1 MAYLGHRLGASRS
14 FLPGVSTVR
23 LLSTFGMDDMGISVS
38 RSALERL
45 NFDNVALKKLP
56 LDPSED
62 PGVRQV
68 KGACF
73 SRVKPQ
79 PLTKPRFVAVSYKAL
94 ELLGLVGEEVVND
107 PLGPEY
113 LSGSKIMPGSEP
125 AAHCYC
131 GHQFGQFA
139 GQLGDGAACYL
150 GEVKVPPDQ
159 DPDLLRENPSSRW
172 EIQVK
177 GAGLTPYSR
186 YSSNLGVLCSV
197 LNLYTV
203 IQFNINILH
212 RTVSIF
218 TFKQIS
224 FFSLHH
230 KVVLIH
236 FFASINS

>member
-1 MAYLGHRLGASRS
+1 MAYLGRPLGASRN

-23 LLSTFGMDDMGISVS
+23 LLSSFGMGDMGLPMS
-38 RSALERL
+38 RSSLERL
-45 NFDNVALKKLP
+45 EFDNVALKKLP

-79 PLTKPRFVAVSYKAL
+79 PLTKPRFVAVSHKAL
-94 ELLGLVGEEVVND
+94 ELLGLNGEEVMND

-150 GEVKVPPDQ
+150 GEVKVPHDQ
-159 DPDLLRENPSSRW
+159 DPELLRENPSSRW

-186 YSSNLGVLCSV
+186 YSLFHG
-197 LNLYTV
+197 
-203 IQFNINILH
+203 LH
-212 RTVSIF
+212 FS
-218 TFKQIS
+218 FKCI
-224 FFSLHH
+224 
-230 KVVLIH
+230 
-236 FFASINS
+236 

>member
-1 MAYLGHRLGASRS
+1 MAFVGVGPSRICLAGVSVFRLFCTVGMEEMGLAMSRS
-14 FLPGVSTVR
+14 P
-23 LLSTFGMDDMGISVS
+23 
-38 RSALERL
+38 LERL
-45 NFDNVALKKLP
+45 DFENLVLKKLP
-56 LDPSED
+56 LDSSEE

-79 PLTKPRFVAVSYKAL
+79 PLTKPRFVAVAHGAL
-94 ELLGLVGEEVVND
+94 SLLGLSGEEVMND
-107 PLGPEY
+107 HLGPEY
-113 LSGSKIMPGSEP
+113 LSGSKVMPGSEP

-159 DPDLLRENPSSRW
+159 DPELLRENPSGRW

-186 YSSNLGVLCSV
+186 YAYLC
-197 LNLYTV
+197 
-203 IQFNINILH
+203 
-212 RTVSIF
+212 
-218 TFKQIS
+218 
-224 FFSLHH
+224 FSR
-230 KVVLIH
+230 
-236 FFASINS
+236 

>member
-1 MAYLGHRLGASRS
+1 MAYLGPRLTASRS

-23 LLSTFGMDDMGISVS
+23 LLSSLVMDDMGISVS
-38 RSALERL
+38 CSSLERL

-56 LDPSED
+56 LDPCED

-79 PLTKPRFVAVSYKAL
+79 PLAKPRFVAVSHEAL
-94 ELLGLVGEEVVND
+94 ELLGLNGEEVGND

-113 LSGSKIMPGSEP
+113 LSGSRLLPGSEP

-159 DPDLLRENPSSRW
+159 DPELLRENPSGRW

-186 YSSNLGVLCSV
+186 
-197 LNLYTV
+197 
-203 IQFNINILH
+203 
-212 RTVSIF
+212 
-218 TFKQIS
+218 
-224 FFSLHH
+224 
-230 KVVLIH
+230 
-236 FFASINS
+236 

>member
-1 MAYLGHRLGASRS
+1 MAYLGHRLGASRN

-23 LLSTFGMDDMGISVS
+23 LLSTFGMEDMGISVS
-38 RSALERL
+38 RSSLERL
-45 NFDNVALKKLP
+45 DFDNVALKKLP

-186 YSSNLGVLCSV
+186 YSSNLGGLGPV
-197 LNLYTV
+197 LNLYIT
-203 IQFNINILH
+203 IQ
-212 RTVSIF
+212 
-218 TFKQIS
+218 
-224 FFSLHH
+224 
-230 KVVLIH
+230 
-236 FFASINS
+236 

>member
-1 MAYLGHRLGASRS
+1 
-14 FLPGVSTVR
+14 
-23 LLSTFGMDDMGISVS
+23 MGISVS
-38 RSALERL
+38 RSSLEQL

-79 PLTKPRFVAVSYKAL
+79 PLIKPRFVAVSYKAL
-94 ELLGLVGEEVVND
+94 ELLGLVGEEVINE

-131 GHQFGQFA
+131 GHQFGHFA

-150 GEVKVPPDQ
+150 GEVKVPHDQ
-159 DPDLLRENPSSRW
+159 DPEMLRENPSSRW

-197 LNLYTV
+197 LNLYNT
-203 IQFNINILH
+203 IQ
-212 RTVSIF
+212 
-218 TFKQIS
+218 
-224 FFSLHH
+224 
-230 KVVLIH
+230 
-236 FFASINS
+236 

>member
-1 MAYLGHRLGASRS
+1 MAYLGPRLGPSRY
-14 FLPGVSTVR
+14 FVPGVSFIR
-23 LLSTFGMDDMGISVS
+23 LLGSVGMDDMGMAMS
-38 RSALERL
+38 RSRLERL
-45 NFDNVALKKLP
+45 EFDNVALKKLP
-56 LDPSED
+56 LDTSEE

-79 PLTKPRFVAVSYKAL
+79 PLTKPRFVAVSPEAL
-94 ELLGLVGEEVVND
+94 ALLGLDGEEVMND

-113 LSGSKIMPGSEP
+113 LSGSKVMAGSEP

-150 GEVKVPPDQ
+150 GEVKVPPGQ
-159 DPDLLRENPSSRW
+159 NPELLRENPSGRW

-186 YSSNLGVLCSV
+186 YKNCFSV
-197 LNLYTV
+197 FVISRGGSKFIRLVTV
-203 IQFNINILH
+203 P
-212 RTVSIF
+212 
-218 TFKQIS
+218 K
-224 FFSLHH
+224 
-230 KVVLIH
+230 
-236 FFASINS
+236 

>member
-1 MAYLGHRLGASRS
+1 MACLRPQLGLSRN
-14 FLPGVSTVR
+14 FLPGVSVIR
-23 LLSTFGMDDMGISVS
+23 LLSSAGMADMGMAMS
-38 RSALERL
+38 RSPLERL
-45 NFDNVALKKLP
+45 DFDNIALKKLP
-56 LDPSED
+56 LDQSEE

-79 PLTKPRFVAVSYKAL
+79 PLTKPRFVAVSQKAL
-94 ELLGLVGEEVVND
+94 ALLGLDGEEVLND

-113 LSGSKIMPGSEP
+113 LSGSKIMAGSEP

-150 GEVKVPPDQ
+150 GEVKVPPGQ
-159 DPDLLRENPSSRW
+159 DPELLRENPSGRW

-186 YSSNLGVLCSV
+186 YK
-197 LNLYTV
+197 
-203 IQFNINILH
+203 
-212 RTVSIF
+212 R
-218 TFKQIS
+218 
-224 FFSLHH
+224 FFSLLLLSTDVHLT
-230 KVVLIH
+230 KRIH
-236 FFASINS
+236 FYLSVMSLHYFSLVHFGSKIVLSDLL

>member
-1 MAYLGHRLGASRS
+1 MAYLGPRLGSFRS
-14 FLPGVSTVR
+14 FLPDVSTVR
-23 LLSTFGMDDMGISVS
+23 FLSSFAMEDMGISVS
-38 RSALERL
+38 RSSLERL
-45 NFDNVALKKLP
+45 DFDNIALKKLP
-56 LDPSED
+56 LDPSEE

-79 PLTKPRFVAVSYKAL
+79 PLTKPRFVAVSHKAL
-94 ELLGLVGEEVVND
+94 ELLGLNGEEVLND

-113 LSGSKIMPGSEP
+113 LSGSKVMPGSEP

-131 GHQFGQFA
+131 GHQFGHFA

-159 DPDLLRENPSSRW
+159 DPELLRENPSGRW

-186 YSSNLGVLCSV
+186 CS
-197 LNLYTV
+197 
-203 IQFNINILH
+203 
-212 RTVSIF
+212 
-218 TFKQIS
+218 
-224 FFSLHH
+224 
-230 KVVLIH
+230 
-236 FFASINS
+236 